1 MGKVNYKDHA
11 NRYHPDILV
20 FLIAIPIIN
29 AINFHLTYAN
39 ITFNSFFINRFLID
53 LVQGYAAWWIVRRLI
68 LNLDS
73 KIPYAVDPIKRI
85 SIQLFLTT
93 LAGLFFIASTT
104 EILSII
110 IKGEFAPLDFYTK
123 DLLIIAV
130 WFLVINGYY
139 IGMYFFREWQA
150 SIQNPE
156 LEKPKETGLNVRT
169 GNKNLLVKFP
179 EIVYVKVDG
188 DYVQLADLSNN
199 KYYLDSSLDKIEK
212 MLPDLDF
219 FRINRQILVHRQL
232 VKGFKRIENGKLE
245 VQLEIEDSSLP
256 DLTISRTKAP
266 TFRAWFMP
274 KS

>member
-1 MGKVNYKDHA
+1 MEKINSKDKEY
-11 NRYHPDILV
+11 RYHPDILV
-20 FLIAIPIIN
+20 FLFAIPIIN

-39 ITFNSFFINRFLID
+39 ISFNSFFINRFLID
-53 LVQGYAAWWIVRRLI
+53 LVQGYLAWWIVRWLI
-68 LNLDS
+68 LTLDK
-73 KIPYAVDPIKRI
+73 KIPYSADPIKRI
-85 SIQLFLTT
+85 SIQLLLTT
-93 LAGLFFIASTT
+93 FAGLFFIASTT
-104 EILSII
+104 EILSIL
-110 IKGEFAPLDFYTK
+110 IKGEFAPIDFYTK

-139 IGMYFFREWQA
+139 IGMYFFHEWQA
-150 SIQNPE
+150 SIQNSDQFN
-156 LEKPKETGLNVRT
+156 PKGTGLNVKT

-179 EIVYVKVDG
+179 EIFYIKVDG
-188 DYVQLADLSNN
+188 DYVQLTDFSNN

-212 MLPDLDF
+212 MLPELDF

-245 VQLEIEDSSLP
+245 VQLEGEFSSLP

-266 TFRAWFMP
+266 AFRTWFMP